1 MNKIKPNQP
10 FFMEKIGY
18 IQPDS
23 FIEMFFVCYGKGEDA
38 KQLRS
43 RPRDGDEL
51 GLYFTNNPGGGAKG
65 NTVEDLMG
73 THFYPCDDAF
83 SLSKLPCWGP
93 KMGDPQIN
101 HRFQY

>member
-1 MNKIKPNQP
+1 
-10 FFMEKIGY
+10 MEKIGY

-51 GLYFTNNPGGGAKG
+51 GLYFTNNPGGG
-65 NTVEDLMG
+65 
-73 THFYPCDDAF
+73 
-83 SLSKLPCWGP
+83 
-93 KMGDPQIN
+93 
-101 HRFQY
+101 